1 MSKGAGHA
9 MCLLS
14 KDNTGL
20 SALRLCH
27 THRETSQPHRRLMH
41 KSTRTYY
48 TTCPKHKQCMMG
60 RLTKTPHRSW
70 VSATFIEK
78 DSFRDHS
85 LRARLFKKPCWGM
98 EKNTDSPVKVQS
110 YLMLLD
116 SFPLAKYSHFNRG
129 NYPLQEFNILRFCSY
144 SNLYAFLYSKR
155 HSTHNNGCLL
165 QLTNSKIRLAMART
179 EWKKYL
185 PTLQLCVKWKSSE

>member
-85 LRARLFKKPCWGM
+85 LRARLFKKPCWRM

-116 SFPLAKYSHFNRG
+116 SFPLAKNTVISI
-129 NYPLQEFNILRFCSY
+129 EET
-144 SNLYAFLYSKR
+144 
-155 HSTHNNGCLL
+155 THCKS
-165 QLTNSKIRLAMART
+165 LTYWDFVPIQICMLFFIQKDIQHTIMAV
-179 EWKKYL
+179 YF
-185 PTLQLCVKWKSSE
+185 S